1 MFYSFHSLHNLL
13 FLNYFTYI
21 CLIQYTLKYIVYA
34 HFTRYFVGN
43 GKTFVPAPKG
53 SQYRKMSE
61 LVMKHLYPCF

>member
-43 GKTFVPAPKG
+43 GKTLVPALL
-53 SQYRKMSE
+53 E
-61 LVMKHLYPCF
+61 